1 MYKRNKF
8 VDFIYVISLLF
19 FVNLIAYFISSY
31 SYLNNPSI
39 SKSVFVNRTLRTLD
53 DSNYIYFGDLSNSY
67 LFVDSVKYDLDFD
80 SYVENYFIYY
90 LEDEDEEEIN
100 VNFVVLDS
108 NSIYNDYFNLYF
120 YSQLTD

>member
-1 MYKRNKF
+1 MYKRSKI
-8 VDFIYVISLLF
+8 VDFIYIISLLF
-19 FVNLIAYFISSY
+19 IVNLIVYFISAY
-31 SYLNNPSI
+31 SYLNNPVI
-39 SKSVFVNRTLRTLD
+39 SKTVFVNRTLRTLD
-53 DSNYIYFGDLSNSY
+53 ESNYIYFGDLSDSY
-67 LFVDSVKYDLDFD
+67 LYVDDVKYDLEFD

-90 LEDEDEEEIN
+90 SEDEEEEIN